1 MLRCFFFFSSRRRH
15 TRLVSDWSSDVCSSD
30 LDGFRLAVT
39 SAWPLAGISSARSG
53 VNLTSHPVG
62 SDAEN
67 VTLRAGALPLFLTTS
82 FSGELRPAVALPASR
97 VSGVVTDGAGLAV
110 TSARGP

>member
-1 MLRCFFFFSSRRRH
+1 M
-15 TRLVSDWSSDVCSSD
+15 
-30 LDGFRLAVT
+30 T

-82 FSGELRPAVALPASR
+82 FSGELLPAVALPESR
-97 VSGVVTDGAGLAV
+97 LSGVVTDSSGLPV
-110 TSARGP
+110 TSTRSASSGEAQGRITRTAMGEVTAGTVGGRRPP